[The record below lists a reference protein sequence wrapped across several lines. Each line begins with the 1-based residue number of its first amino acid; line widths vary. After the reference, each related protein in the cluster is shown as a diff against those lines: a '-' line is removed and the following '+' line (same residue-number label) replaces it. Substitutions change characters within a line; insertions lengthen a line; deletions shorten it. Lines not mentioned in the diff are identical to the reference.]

1 MTPVR
6 HAILSLLWGRHGG
19 RRIVLRPGDVLRV
32 GRGDEADVIVD
43 DRELCRVHFEIDW
56 DGQRAEV
63 RDRSRHF
70 GVQSGTRIDGRPASQ
85 AWARHGCFLQAG
97 ASRFLVHY
105 EATTP
110 PREPP
115 DPALAEPRARALAA
129 LSTERNVYAVLDAAR
144 DERILVLLRESID
157 EHASLYE
164 GLQGHVLA
172 DVAPYL
178 VRFEDGSRLLR
189 ALIEEGWGQTWGIFF
204 TSAQS
209 FRDVRRHLRHFLMVL
224 DERTDARVYFRFY
237 DPSILREF
245 LPIATA
251 RQRAQLHGDAL
262 DAFVMEGDALEI
274 LRFDAPVI
282 ERASEPLAIE
292 VTRADVPHP

>member
-1 MTPVR
+1 MPVR
-6 HAILSLLWGRHGG
+6 HAILSVLWGRHGG
-19 RRIVLRPGDVLRV
+19 RRIVLKPGDVLRV
-32 GRGDEADVIVD
+32 GRGDEADVVLD

-56 DGQRAEV
+56 DGERAEV
-63 RDRSRHF
+63 RDRSRHS
-70 GVQSGTRIDGRPASQ
+70 GVRDGTRIDGRPTQ
-85 AWARHGCFLQAG
+85 QTWARHGSFLQAG

-115 DPALAEPRARALAA
+115 DPALREPRARALSTLAA
-129 LSTERNVYAVLDAAR
+129 HPDLYAVLDAAR

-178 VRFEDGSRLLR
+178 VRFTPDSRLLR
-189 ALIEEGWGQTWGIFF
+189 ALVSEGWGSGWGIFF
-204 TSAQS
+204 TSPLG

-224 DERTDARVYFRFY
+224 DESTGERVYFRFY
-237 DPSILREF
+237 DPFVLREL
-245 LPIATA
+245 LPIATP
-251 RQRAQLHGDAL
+251 RQRAQLHDGISAFLVESEAKAL
-262 DAFVMEGDALEI
+262 DV
-274 LRFDAPVI
+274 LRFDAP
-282 ERASEPLAIE
+282 AAPEPLAPQPAR
-292 VTRADVPHP
+292 VDVSHS